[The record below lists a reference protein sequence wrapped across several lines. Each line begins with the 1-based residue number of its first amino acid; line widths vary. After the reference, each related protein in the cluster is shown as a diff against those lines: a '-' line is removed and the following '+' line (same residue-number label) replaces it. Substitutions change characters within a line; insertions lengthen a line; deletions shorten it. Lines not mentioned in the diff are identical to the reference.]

1 MMSLNL
7 EPLEEQVNL
16 EILEDQAISMPIPQ
30 WLIQT
35 ACQFARNESSEE
47 HAQQVL
53 RNTLAVGS
61 VKNYLQIL
69 GYTLDL
75 SNRQC
80 WNPVARHLLD
90 VADLEIKGKGILE
103 CRPIEP
109 NAMTCKIPPETL
121 SDRIGY
127 VVVEIDLE
135 NQQARLLGFSP
146 SVEGEELSLAQL
158 QPLDE
163 LPQFLYEATPVVYHL
178 TQWFKKQFEA
188 GVMALEEQLSAQRA
202 SALRLGENRSTQEK
216 KETRLIPIRLTP
228 QESSSADTE
237 LTLIVNIREGSWP
250 KASSSK
256 EKGEATQNSSDDKL
270 GIAIT
275 LTSKHES
282 EYLPSGLSMTLLN
295 EDGERLGDLL
305 ARHDNRELTFKFNG
319 EQGERFGIEIADQ
332 GQAVTKHFCI

>member
-7 EPLEEQVNL
+7 ET
-16 EILEDQAISMPIPQ
+16 LEDQAISIPMPQ

-35 ACQFARNESSEE
+35 ARQFAGNESSEDD
-47 HAQQVL
+47 AQRVL
-53 RNTLAVGS
+53 YNTLAVGS
-61 VKNYLQIL
+61 VKIHLQIL
-69 GYTLDL
+69 GYSLDL

-80 WNPVARHLLD
+80 WDPVARHLLD
-90 VADLEIKGKGILE
+90 VADLEIKEKGILE
-103 CRPIEP
+103 CRPIHP
-109 NAMTCKIPPETL
+109 NEITCKIPPETL

-135 NQQARLLGFSP
+135 NQEARLLGFSP
-146 SVEGEELSLAQL
+146 SVEGEELSLTQL

-188 GVMALEEQLSAQRA
+188 GVMALEEQLSAQKA
-202 SALRLGENRSTQEK
+202 SALRLGTTRNTQEK
-216 KETRLIPIRLTP
+216 KETRLIPISLTS
-228 QESSSADTE
+228 QEPSLK
-237 LTLIVNIREGSWP
+237 LTSQDSDLILIVNIREGSWP

-256 EKGEATQNSSDDKL
+256 EQEASTENSSDDKL

-275 LTSKHES
+275 ITSRHES
-282 EYLPSGLSMTLLN
+282 DFLPSGLSMTLLK
-295 EDGERLGDLL
+295 EDGERLGNLL

-319 EQGERFGIEIADQ
+319 EQGERFGIEIAYQ
-332 GQAVTKHFCI
+332 GQALTKHFCI